1 MINKITRKLVD
12 YVFFSGLSAGIGFL
26 TIIYMAKVITPEELG
41 VVGLYMAALFVLPQ
55 LISFATIGLV
65 SINKVKL
72 RSEEFVEFSK
82 SFFTF
87 GIFIFILIFLLSFL
101 IGLFL
106 EHYLII
112 FISIPIIAFI
122 QYLNLFHGVELIQ
135 DGSSR
140 QYGSYKLILALM
152 YLLLTVLSISY
163 FELSWDGRLFAIL
176 ISELIILLVAL
187 KFSFTTLRKFNF
199 KFDIVIFRE
208 YIYFGFPLLLGL
220 GAGFVLNQVDK
231 IIILEFFT
239 LVTNSFNL

>member
-1 MINKITRKLVD
+1 MGGLHHHYNNKSIFKKINLTVINKITRKLSD

-72 RSEEFVEFSK
+72 RSEEVVEFSK

-163 FELSWDGRLFAIL
+163 FELSWDGRPV
-176 ISELIILLVAL
+176 ISRCQTAY
-187 KFSFTTLRKFNF
+187 KSMR
-199 KFDIVIFRE
+199 
-208 YIYFGFPLLLGL
+208 
-220 GAGFVLNQVDK
+220 
-231 IIILEFFT
+231 
-239 LVTNSFNL
+239 